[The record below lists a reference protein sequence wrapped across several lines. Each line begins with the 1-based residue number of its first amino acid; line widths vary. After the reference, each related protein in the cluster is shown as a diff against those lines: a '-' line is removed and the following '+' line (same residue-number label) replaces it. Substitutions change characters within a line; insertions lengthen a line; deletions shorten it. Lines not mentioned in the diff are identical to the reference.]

1 VAQFRE
7 YYAIVLKELGTAAPP
22 EIIDKLAQNEVLATG
37 QEPFAD
43 TRATLEELYREGL
56 KLGIVS
62 NAWPSLERTYRVL
75 GLRDFFQAFIISSKL
90 GVLKPDGRIYQAAL
104 REIGC
109 PPEKV
114 LFVDD
119 DPDYVRAAESLGMW
133 GTVIS
138 REGRATGESGTITN
152 LNEVKALIWR

>member
-1 VAQFRE
+1 
-7 YYAIVLKELGTAAPP
+7 
-22 EIIDKLAQNEVLATG
+22 
-37 QEPFAD
+37 
-43 TRATLEELYREGL
+43 
-56 KLGIVS
+56 
-62 NAWPSLERTYRVL
+62 
-75 GLRDFFQAFIISSKL
+75 LRDFFQAFIISSKL

-138 REGRATGESGTITN
+138 REGRANGGERNDHDPELGQGTHLAVVAGGASDTD
-152 LNEVKALIWR
+152 K